1 MAIPGNYFDAETG
14 EALRP
19 VYKFQDA
26 MGIWHEKEVALCT
39 WSELHDGYINIWNY
53 QMSLCV
59 QSDNYVKNE
68 VTWLDM
74 LKIMCYVWTAS
85 SLLIAIIILI
95 AMFVK

>member
-1 MAIPGNYFDAETG
+1 MTIPGNFVDVETG

-19 VYKFQDA
+19 VYKWQDA
-26 MGIWHEKEVALCT
+26 MGVWHEKEITYCT

-59 QSDNYVKNE
+59 QSDDYVKNE
-68 VTWLDM
+68 ITFVDM

-85 SLLIAIIILI
+85 SLLIAIIILVAI
-95 AMFVK
+95 LVQ